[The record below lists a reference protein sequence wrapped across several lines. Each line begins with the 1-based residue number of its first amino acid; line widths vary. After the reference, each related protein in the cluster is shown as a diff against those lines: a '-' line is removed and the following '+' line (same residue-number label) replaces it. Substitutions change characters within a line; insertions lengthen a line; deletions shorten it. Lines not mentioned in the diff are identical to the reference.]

1 MRRSCPSIL
10 LAGSIVALGATP
22 AASQQDCKP
31 RLSFEQVRFSEIEN
45 QQRKWTAV
53 IAVDAS
59 RCAATSGRFDIT
71 FVRMKETGPDVS
83 FTERFTWAPGKAEV
97 AVDFWADEA
106 VAEYTISHIAS
117 CACRN

>member
-1 MRRSCPSIL
+1 MRRSCRSIL
-10 LAGSIVALGATP
+10 LAGSIGVLGATP

-31 RLSFEQVRFSEIEN
+31 RLAFEQVRFSGIEN
-45 QQRKWTAV
+45 QQRRWTAA

-71 FVRMKETGPDVS
+71 FVRLKETGPELS
-83 FTERFTWAPGKAEV
+83 FTERFTWAPGKVEV
-97 AVDFWADEA
+97 IVDFWADEA
-106 VAEYTISHIAS
+106 VEEYAISHIAS